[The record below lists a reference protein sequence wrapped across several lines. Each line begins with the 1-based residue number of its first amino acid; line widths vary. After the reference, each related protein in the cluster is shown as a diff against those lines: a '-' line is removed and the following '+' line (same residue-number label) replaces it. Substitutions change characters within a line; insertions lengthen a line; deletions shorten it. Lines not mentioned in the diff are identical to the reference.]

1 MKITAIEFLPLQL
14 TMGLP
19 GSPLGTDSS
28 TKEQKDASAEVLAA
42 QRYAPP
48 ETVFVRIKT
57 DDGFEG
63 LGDGAT
69 LPHYL
74 GHGVGS
80 MLDWLARF
88 RKVLLGCDPL
98 NIAGIHREM
107 EAVAS
112 IGVPGCRPAQAAID
126 MAIYDLAGKVHGCPV
141 YELLG
146 GAYRTELEMQ
156 TQMHGHSV
164 EQLLSVCE
172 HYIAKGFTGLKLKI
186 GGKIRREG
194 FSKAAVDEESD
205 KIVGVASR
213 LPASIQVDVDANQAL
228 GNPKIAIGMFERV
241 RREAFHPNLSIEQ
254 PLHHLDLA
262 GHALIRKMSP
272 FPMILDESV
281 TSPVAMMQIVRMNAA
296 DRIVL
301 KPNRVGG
308 LWPARKIV
316 SICEANGVGISLDT
330 MPFTL
335 LGDTML
341 CHLGATIRTHYPLD
355 GEGHTFFSETPFV
368 GGVKLHQGTAR
379 LSSGSGF
386 AVEVDEDQLAKMI
399 AKREAA

>member
-1 MKITAIEFLPLQL
+1 MKITAIEFLPLRL
-14 TMGLP
+14 TIGMP

-28 TKEQKDASAEVLAA
+28 TKEQRHASAEVLAA

-57 DDGFEG
+57 DAGIEG

-69 LPHYL
+69 LPHYF
-74 GHGVGS
+74 GHGIGS

-88 RKVLLGCDPL
+88 RKVLIGCDPL

-107 EAVAS
+107 EAAAS

-126 MAIYDLAGKVHGCPV
+126 MAIYDLAGKAHGCPV

-146 GAYRTELEMQ
+146 GALRTELELQ

-186 GGKIRREG
+186 GGRIRREG
-194 FSKAAVDEESD
+194 FSKAAVDEEAD
-205 KIVGVASR
+205 KIVGVAGL
-213 LPASIQVDVDANQAL
+213 LPSAIQVDVDANQAL
-228 GNPKIAIGMFERV
+228 GSPKIAIGVFERV
-241 RREAFHPNLSIEQ
+241 LREAFHPNLSIEQ

-262 GHALIRKMSP
+262 GHALIRRMLP
-272 FPMILDESV
+272 FPVILDESV

-308 LWPARKIV
+308 LWPARKIIG
-316 SICEANGVGISLDT
+316 ICEANGIGISLDT

-341 CHLGATIRTHYPLD
+341 CHLGATIRTPYPLD
-355 GEGHTFFSETPFV
+355 GEGHTFFSKTPFV
-368 GGVKLHQGTAR
+368 GGVKLRQGRAK
-379 LSSGSGF
+379 LPSGPGF
-386 AVEVDEDQLAKMI
+386 AIEVDEDQLATMI
-399 AKREAA
+399 ANNEAA